1 MALYFNSDKLV
12 GDPGR
17 DLVTERKDIAAARS
31 MSISTVNPNFKSAG
45 INSFG
50 NLDGINIKQSSR
62 TFYSSDAAYYLLRDG
77 DYFVY
82 NGRTSGGDSSVG
94 IAHVSHQGS
103 SVNLVI
109 LGTAWTESTL
119 NGSNDWRMFIVPG
132 AVSRADSVPVEMQT
146 IATEVSAE
154 V

>member
-12 GDPGR
+12 GDPDR
-17 DLVTERKDIAAARS
+17 NLVTERKDIAVARS
-31 MSISTVNPNFKSAG
+31 MPVSTIDPNFKSAG

-50 NLDGINIKQSSR
+50 NLDGINIKQNTKMFS
-62 TFYSSDAAYYLLRDG
+62 SSDTAYYLLTVG

-94 IAHVSHQGS
+94 IAHVCKQGGLGY
-103 SVNLVI
+103 LVI

-119 NGSNDWRMFIVPG
+119 NGSNGWRLFAVPG
-132 AVSRADSVPVEMQT
+132 AVSSANSAPAEMQT
-146 IATEVSAE
+146 IATEVNMEA
-154 V
+154 